1 MKIIL
6 LTRSGQSPTKKFTE
20 KLLNENLGDFKGR
33 VQTMSGAA
41 YNVPSVL
48 SAGIDRGE
56 VDSVFVINPSIFP
69 PSAYELAVFKK
80 PALGRYREAL
90 KKAGARQT
98 SWDIAMHLAKS

>member
-1 MKIIL
+1 
-6 LTRSGQSPTKKFTE
+6 
-20 KLLNENLGDFKGR
+20 
-33 VQTMSGAA
+33 MSGAA

-98 SWDIAMHLAKS
+98 SWDIAMHLAKSEQSSAVIGTDIDDGAVFKR